1 MNKAKLKRMTRRTE
15 FYMLIVLLL
24 LCVVVQIKSGGKLIT
39 LPGVFTRLNVTVLR
53 TMVVDGMFAM
63 CSLVVM
69 ISGGFDL
76 SFPAI
81 AALAYSLSTTICLN
95 NGWCAANPLAGF
107 ALAVAIGWV
116 LGMLNGWI
124 ISNFKLN
131 TMIVTLGTQ
140 TFFTGISMGLL
151 KLKEITSTLPE
162 GMKTFGKLYIFES
175 ADPAS
180 GIRFTLSAMVLFLI
194 ALCAIVSFM
203 LNKTMFGRALYAIGG
218 NEVSAERA
226 GYNVKKTTRTTFN
239 NVVRQIR
246 SATFVGVRI
255 VRERATP
262 IRHEITV
269 FEIFDQHGLALGNL
283 EYGSLV
289 KNRLI
294 RGIFGS
300 FYNFRFPA
308 DKEVIVFLVRFL
320 LRSFAR
326 VFRHFSFAHFH
337 LLQESRTVHEGNIV
351 SFLHLALHVVNLQ
364 RSLVT
369 ITIGNE
375 PVKAVNRFFNIF
387 Y

>member
-162 GMKTFGKLYIFES
+162 GMKAFGKLYIFES

-226 GYNVKKTTRTTFN
+226 GYNVKKTKFLLYSAVGALAGFIGMIRVCMESQSIPKAMIGKEMTIIPAVILGGASIYGGEGTVFGTMVAVGIISLVSNSMLILGIDTYWQQFFN
-239 NVVRQIR
+239 GLVIL
-246 SATFVGVRI
+246 VGV
-255 VRERATP
+255 
-262 IRHEITV
+262 TV
-269 FEIFDQHGLALGNL
+269 SALQA
-283 EYGSLV
+283 
-289 KNRLI
+289 KRQ
-294 RGIFGS
+294 
-300 FYNFRFPA
+300 
-308 DKEVIVFLVRFL
+308 K
-320 LRSFAR
+320 
-326 VFRHFSFAHFH
+326 
-337 LLQESRTVHEGNIV
+337 Q
-351 SFLHLALHVVNLQ
+351 
-364 RSLVT
+364 
-369 ITIGNE
+369 
-375 PVKAVNRFFNIF
+375 
-387 Y
+387 